1 MLSNPQYQTPRGR
14 REAYDVFKPE
24 LERALSK
31 KTVAEWCGKETRPFA
46 PFVQYTND
54 HFTKTGSGQT
64 QGKLKTG
71 RVSAGL
77 LQARGVPCGA
87 VADLQEAVDNVQ
99 LQHRNMY
106 PTTADGTFVIGNSI
120 RLSNYPQQ
128 PVQPYVAARGEHTE
142 LVLGQLAQPG
152 SKL

>member
-31 KTVAEWCGKETRPFA
+31 KTVAEWCA
-46 PFVQYTND
+46 
-54 HFTKTGSGQT
+54 
-64 QGKLKTG
+64 
-71 RVSAGL
+71 L